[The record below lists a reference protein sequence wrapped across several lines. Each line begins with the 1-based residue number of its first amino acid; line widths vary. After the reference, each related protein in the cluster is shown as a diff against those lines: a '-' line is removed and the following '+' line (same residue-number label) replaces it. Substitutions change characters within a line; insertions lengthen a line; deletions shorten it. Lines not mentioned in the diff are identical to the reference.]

1 VITPVA
7 RSGSRV
13 GRHIVRT
20 CASAVRIIDKMPSST
35 HCLVGSLAPDA
46 IVAEVRETLGHWLT
60 ERVNPG
66 AAKRDRSGTAFDREL
81 LREAGELGL
90 FGFTVPR
97 EAGGAGRTWREWCWF
112 LHEIAYLCTDT
123 SLPMLLAYCGTLT
136 KLLHDSGRPEIIER
150 YVRPMT
156 RGDRLPGFC
165 WSEGRDALSFRTAVR
180 RSARGYLL
188 TGEKLPIAD
197 GMIADVFLVFARS
210 EETGDVVTVLV
221 ERDDAGVEITP
232 YLATGLRAAGMARVR
247 FEAVELPED
256 RVLVAND
263 GLSFGQRFLNDRRL
277 EMPCWA
283 LGRMRMLLETA
294 VRELGQR
301 IRYGLPVT
309 EMQTVQAAIGRMV
322 VGLESSLLVVA
333 GALERIATESHD
345 PYWDPPLAITKLHV
359 VEQALALSRTLQDI
373 LGGVA
378 VFEAGPYERT
388 IRDLSCLNPIAG
400 TLATLQ
406 VDLGIQAIAQ
416 IEQRLGHGGSRK

>member
-1 VITPVA
+1 MTA
-7 RSGSRV
+7 Q
-13 GRHIVRT
+13 
-20 CASAVRIIDKMPSST
+20 D
-35 HCLVGSLAPDA
+35 LLGSLAPDA
-46 IVAEVRETLGHWLT
+46 IISEVRETLGQWLT

-66 AAKRDRSGTAFDREL
+66 TAERDRTGTAFDREL

-97 EAGGAGRTWREWCWF
+97 EAGGAGRSWREWCWF
-112 LHEIAYLCTDT
+112 LHEIAFLCTDT

-136 KLLHDSGRPEIIER
+136 KLLHDSGRSELIER

-165 WSEGRDALSFRTAVR
+165 WSEGRDALSFRTTVR
-180 RSARGYLL
+180 RREGGYVL

-210 EETGDVVTVLV
+210 EETGDVVAVLV
-221 ERDDAGVEITP
+221 EREDAGVEVMP

-247 FEAVELPED
+247 FEQVLLPED
-256 RVLVAND
+256 RMLVAND

-283 LGRMRMLLETA
+283 LGRMRALFEAA
-294 VRELGQR
+294 VRELSQR
-301 IRYGLPVT
+301 MRYGLPVT
-309 EMQTVQAAIGRMV
+309 EMQSVQAAIGRMV
-322 VGLESSLLVVA
+322 VGIESSRLVIA
-333 GALERIATESHD
+333 GALERIAAQAHD

-359 VEQALALSRTLQDI
+359 VEQALTLSRTLQDI

-406 VDLGIQAIAQ
+406 VDLGIQAI
-416 IEQRLGHGGSRK
+416 ERVNRRSS